1 MLSKNLMSGKC
12 YRDGV
17 EITAEEYS
25 AAFEEIKAETG
36 LANQLYK
43 GEIASDAGPAEG
55 REEIQQRV
63 EERTAAESAV
73 AEQDIPAE
81 EALDIILGG
90 ETV

>member
-1 MLSKNLMSGKC
+1 MLSKNLISGKC

-25 AAFEEIKAETG
+25 AAFEEIKAKTD

-43 GEIASDAGPAEG
+43 GEITIDAVPAEW

-63 EERTAAESAV
+63 EERIAAESAV

-81 EALDIILGG
+81 EALGIILGG
-90 ETV
+90 ETT